1 MKKYI
6 KNIKAITLIAL
17 IVTIIILLVLAGV
30 SIAMIN
36 GENGILFKANLAKK
50 DSSEAQDLENNQLDR
65 YNEILGSYTTR
76 NGDVTVS
83 QDTMNSILSRLDVL
97 ENKVNNK
104 GKAYLL
110 GDTGGTAISTTSTTF
125 VPYGTSQT
133 FTSNGGD
140 LLVNVV
146 LPLYKPSGWSWIL
159 GVRIDSTDYTMS
171 WGNNSTMQVISADK
185 TISGVSAGN
194 HTIQIVYSSNSASSA
209 SIVPVY
215 MAYGFNLVE
224 L

>member
-1 MKKYI
+1 MKNYI

-30 SIAMIN
+30 SIAMIS
-36 GENGILFKANLAKK
+36 GENGILFKANLAKNE
-50 DSSEAQDLENNQLDR
+50 SSAAQDLENNQLDR

-76 NGDVTVS
+76 NGDITVS

-104 GKAYLL
+104 GSAYLL
-110 GDTGGTAISTTSTTF
+110 GDTGTGSSTTSTTF
-125 VPYGTSQT
+125 ITYGTPKT
-133 FTSNGGD
+133 FNSYGGD
-140 LLVNVV
+140 LLVNVF
-146 LPLYKPSGWSWIL
+146 LPLYKQSGWSWIL

-171 WGNNSTMQVISADK
+171 WGNNSAVQMASACK
-185 TISGVSAGN
+185 TISGITAGS
-194 HTIQIVYSSNSASSA
+194 HTIQLVYNSNSTTSA
-209 SIVPVY
+209 SIIPVY
-215 MAYGFNLVE
+215 MAYGFNLEE